1 VSTTSTASRTKGR
14 RGAAREKAAPE
25 AVVREAVVREAAARE
40 AAQRDMS
47 TAEFAITSPTI
58 PIPFHRLL
66 KVVALVDRE
75 DPQTRQL
82 LDHIAE
88 EKFEIEVS
96 SGYDRDVAE
105 DADVGAYIVLVDGDR
120 LEQARNLGRAVRAI
134 GFRTPLWALADSHR
148 IADMAVLGATG
159 EVDGYIY
166 LGQQTPAFYAKQ
178 VLASIVSY
186 GMSLLPPFF
195 GGLAA
200 YDAEA
205 NVTFACPGHQ
215 GGQFYRHSPA
225 GQLFF
230 KHFGEGLFRND
241 LCNADVDLG
250 DLLIHEGA
258 AALAERHAA
267 RVFGADR
274 TYFVL
279 NGTSTSNKI
288 VTNAVLRRGDLVLFD
303 RNNHKSLHQ
312 GALVQAGA
320 IPVFLP
326 TARNP
331 FGMIGAV
338 DWDAWDESYLREQI
352 RTNPLVSD
360 PDRHKAERPF
370 RLACIQLATY
380 DGTVYN
386 VRKVMEKIGHLCEYV
401 LWDEAWIGYNAF
413 HPLFADH
420 SPMRLTNLGPEMPG
434 LFSTQSVHKQ
444 GAGLSQA
451 SQIHK
456 RDEHISGQRRFIDHK
471 RFNESFLMNAS
482 TSPFYPLFA
491 SLDVNAKVH
500 EGKAGEM
507 LWDRCIALG
516 IEVRKKLR
524 EFAAFYAS
532 TGESAE
538 EQWFFDPFVPDV
550 VTIRDSR
557 FTADAT
563 DVPWQDLPTDVLRQE
578 QQCWTFQPRSTWHG
592 YSGYADGYA
601 MVDPNKLTLLT
612 PGIDRLTGEYLDFG
626 VPATVVANYLRE
638 QHVIPE
644 KCDLNS
650 ILILMTPAED
660 ESKLNTLIAK
670 LVKFKNLWDRD
681 APLVEV
687 LPTLCANHRERYAGY
702 TLRQVCNEMH
712 AFYRTA
718 NIKEL
723 QRRCFRDSSFPEL
736 AMSPK
741 DAYEALV
748 ANDVDY
754 VPLESMKGRIAA
766 TLALIYPP
774 GIGVVVP
781 GERWDDRA
789 QPMLDYFMAFQ
800 ESFNRFPGFNYEVQG
815 VYQERINGRI
825 AFHTYAVRQ

>member
-1 VSTTSTASRTKGR
+1 
-14 RGAAREKAAPE
+14 
-25 AVVREAVVREAAARE
+25 
-40 AAQRDMS
+40 MI
-47 TAEFAITSPTI
+47 EFSAKSPTI

-75 DPQTRQL
+75 DPQTKAL
-82 LDHIAE
+82 LDHIASE
-88 EKFEIEVS
+88 SFEIELS
-96 SGYDRDVAE
+96 DRYDRDVSE
-105 DADVGAYIVLVDGDR
+105 DAAVGAYIALVDGDR
-120 LEQARNLGRAVRAI
+120 REHARKLARAVRAI
-134 GFRTPLWALADSHR
+134 GFRTPLWALADSHQ
-148 IADMAVLGATG
+148 IADVAVLGLTG
-159 EVDGYIY
+159 EVEGYIY

-178 VLASIVSY
+178 VVASIVEY

-195 GGLAA
+195 GGLVA

-205 NVTFACPGHQ
+205 NIAFDCPGHQ
-215 GGQFYRHSPA
+215 GGQFYRKSPA

-230 KHFGEGLFRND
+230 KHFGERIFRND

-258 AALAERHAA
+258 AALAQRHAA
-267 RVFGADR
+267 QVFGADK

-279 NGTSTSNKI
+279 NGTSTSNK
-288 VTNAVLRRGDLVLFD
+288 VVANALLRSGDLVLFD

-320 IPVFLP
+320 IPIFLP
-326 TARNP
+326 TSRNP

-338 DWDAWDESYLREQI
+338 HWEAWDETWLREQI
-352 RTNPLVSD
+352 RANPLVKD
-360 PDRHKAERPF
+360 PERHKAPRPF

-380 DGTVYN
+380 DGTIYN
-386 VRKVMEKIGHLCEYV
+386 VRKVLEKIGKLCEYV

-413 HPLFADH
+413 HPLFQDH
-420 SPMRLTNLGPEMPG
+420 SPMRLPQLGPEMPG

-444 GAGLSQA
+444 GAGFSQA

-456 RDEHISGQRRFIDHK
+456 RDAHIRGQRRYVEHK
-471 RFNESFLMNAS
+471 RFNESFMMHAS

-491 SLDVNAKVH
+491 SLDVNASVH

-507 LWDRCIALG
+507 LWDRAIELG
-516 IEVRKKLR
+516 IETRKKLR
-524 EFAAFYAS
+524 EFCKHYAQ
-532 TGESAE
+532 TGKTDQEK
-538 EQWFFDPFVPDV
+538 WFFDPFVPDK
-550 VTIRDSR
+550 VTIRGSR
-557 FTADAT
+557 FTNDVT
-563 DVPWQDLPTDVLRQE
+563 DKAWEEIPTDVIKRE
-578 QQCWTFQPRSTWHG
+578 QQCWNFGPKSTWHG
-592 YSGYADGYA
+592 YAGYADGYA

-612 PGIDRLTGEYLDFG
+612 PGINRQTGEYLSFG

-638 QHVIPE
+638 QRVVPE

-650 ILILMTPAED
+650 ILFLMTPAED

-670 LVKFKNLWDRD
+670 LVKFKNLWDED
-681 APLVEV
+681 APLPEV
-687 LPTLCANHRERYAGY
+687 LPSISAAHSQRYAGY

-712 AFYRTA
+712 DFYRQA

-723 QRRCFRDSSFPEL
+723 QQLCFRASSFPEL
-736 AMSPK
+736 AMSPQE
-741 DAYEALV
+741 AYRALV
-748 ANDVDY
+748 GNDVDY
-754 VPLESMKGRIAA
+754 VPLGEIKGRISA

-781 GERWDDRA
+781 GERWDDKA
-789 QPMLDYFMAFQ
+789 KPMLDYFLAFQ

-815 VYQERINGRI
+815 VFQERVNGRI
-825 AFHTYAVRQ
+825 KFHTYVVRESDSRQQAKKGGDRARN

>member
-1 VSTTSTASRTKGR
+1 MIPRSV
-14 RGAAREKAAPE
+14 KA
-25 AVVREAVVREAAARE
+25 
-40 AAQRDMS
+40 
-47 TAEFAITSPTI
+47 PTI
-58 PIPFHRLL
+58 AIPFHKLL
-66 KVVALVDRE
+66 RIVAIVD
-75 DPQTRQL
+75 QTDAETKLLLEQL
-82 LDHIAE
+82 RAAG
-88 EKFEIEVS
+88 FEIEVTERFE
-96 SGYDRDVAE
+96 RDVSE
-105 DADVGAYIVLVDGDR
+105 DAAVGAYIALIDGAR
-120 LEQARNLGRAVRAI
+120 REQARKLALAVRSI
-134 GFRTPLWALADSHR
+134 GFRTPLWALADSHQ
-148 IADMAVLGATG
+148 ISDIEVVGGLG

-166 LGQQTPAFYAKQ
+166 LGQQTPAFYSKQ
-178 VLASIVSY
+178 VIASLIKY

-195 GGLAA
+195 GGLVA
-200 YDAEA
+200 YDADA
-205 NVTFACPGHQ
+205 TVAFDCPGHQ
-215 GGQFYRHSPA
+215 GGQFYRKSPP

-230 KHFGEGLFRND
+230 KHFGESIFRND

-258 AALAERHAA
+258 AAEAQRYAA
-267 RVFGADR
+267 HVFGADK

-279 NGTSTSNKI
+279 NGTSTSNKV

-320 IPVFLP
+320 IPIFLP

-352 RTNPLVSD
+352 RAHPLIKD
-360 PDRHKAERPF
+360 PQRYKAQRPF

-380 DGTVYN
+380 DGTIYN
-386 VRKVMEKIGHLCEYV
+386 VRKVLEKIGHLCEYV

-413 HPLFADH
+413 HPLFEDH
-420 SPMRLTNLGPEMPG
+420 SPMRLSTVTPEMPG

-444 GAGLSQA
+444 GAGFSQA

-456 RDEHISGQRRFIDHK
+456 RDEHIRGQKRYIEHK
-471 RFNESFLMNAS
+471 RFNESFLINAS

-491 SLDVNAKVH
+491 SLEVNAKIH

-507 LWDRCIALG
+507 LWDRCIQLG
-516 IEVRKKLR
+516 IEARKKLR
-524 EFAAFYAS
+524 EFCHYYER
-532 TGESAE
+532 TGVNAQEK
-538 EQWFFDPFVPDV
+538 WFFDPFVPDV
-550 VTIRDSR
+550 VTIKSSK
-557 FTADAT
+557 FTEDASG
-563 DVPWQDLPTDVLRQE
+563 VAWESLPTPVIKRE
-578 QQCWTFQPRSTWHG
+578 QQCWNFHPKSKWHG
-592 YSGYADGYA
+592 YAGYADGYA
-601 MVDPNKLTLLT
+601 MVDPNKLTLVT
-612 PGIDRLTGEYLDFG
+612 PGINRKTGEYLDFG

-638 QHVIPE
+638 QRVIPE

-650 ILILMTPAED
+650 ILFLMTPAED

-681 APLVEV
+681 APLHEV
-687 LPTLCANHRERYAGY
+687 LPTLYAAHSERYAGY
-702 TLRQVCNEMH
+702 TVRQVCNEMH
-712 AFYRTA
+712 NFYREA

-723 QRRCFRDSSFPEL
+723 QRLCFRASSFPEL
-736 AMSPK
+736 ARSPK
-741 DAYEALV
+741 EAYEALV

-754 VPLESMKGRIAA
+754 VPLEGIRGRISA

-781 GERWDDRA
+781 GERWDAGA
-789 QPMLDYFMAFQ
+789 QPMLDYFLAFQ

-815 VYQERINGRI
+815 VYQERSEGRI
-825 AFHTYAVRQ
+825 KFYTYVVRE